1 MIGRPPHHLGYSP
14 HSPYGE
20 LGFSFKKTLKR
31 IKKKA
36 KSKTSSVRKS
46 SSFKTLVSKAKTA
59 SKAVP
64 IKPSTRSFLMRRVEE
79 AKKKAAAANKVAASK
94 KPRAFFMPPP
104 GLSRKLPARNL
115 KPKPVVRAAPKEVR
129 VTTRKPRPVNK
140 ALKPKLVVGPTGP
153 VGPAGPS
160 GQQGPRGYPGA
171 RGQRGPPGPPGK
183 SISTTDRW
191 KHKLEKDEMRRQF
204 LNRMR
209 LGQERNRLINE
220 QLKEM
225 QTRNAV
231 LMQRISEQEMLAE
244 KNINNATIY
253 KNWRDLKE
261 AAHETIFPK
270 LGGIDIEDESIASSV
285 SALPWVILGL
295 ALITR
300 EG

>member
-14 HSPYGE
+14 HPPYGE

-36 KSKTSSVRKS
+36 KAKTSSVRKS
-46 SSFKTLVSKAKTA
+46 PSFKTLVSKAKTA

-64 IKPSTRSFLMRRVEE
+64 IKPSTRSLLMRRVEE
-79 AKKKAAAANKVAASK
+79 AKKKAAAAKKVAARK
-94 KPRAFFMPPP
+94 KPRK
-104 GLSRKLPARNL
+104 KLPPRNL
-115 KPKPVVRAAPKEVR
+115 KPKPVVRAAPKAVR
-129 VTTRKPRPVNK
+129 VTTRPVNK
-140 ALKPKLVVGPTGP
+140 ALKPKLVVGPSGP
-153 VGPAGPS
+153 IGPAGPS
-160 GQQGPRGYPGA
+160 GQKGPRGYPGA
-171 RGQRGPPGPPGK
+171 TGQRGPQGRPGK

-191 KHKLEKDEMRRQF
+191 KHKLEKDEMRRQY

-209 LGQERNRLINE
+209 LGQERNRLINK

-225 QTRNAV
+225 QTRNAI
-231 LMQRISEQEMLAE
+231 LMQRIGEQEMLAE

-253 KNWRDLKE
+253 KNWSDFKE
-261 AAHETIFPK
+261 AAQETIFPK

>member
-46 SSFKTLVSKAKTA
+46 TPFKRIVSRAKTA

-79 AKKKAAAANKVAASK
+79 AKKKAAAANKVAARK
-94 KPRAFFMPPP
+94 APT
-104 GLSRKLPARNL
+104 RKLPPRNL
-115 KPKPVVRAAPKEVR
+115 KPKTVVRAAPKEVR
-129 VTTRKPRPVNK
+129 EVRATTRKPRPVNK

-153 VGPAGPS
+153 IGPAGPS

-171 RGQRGPPGPPGK
+171 RGQRGPRGPPGK

-191 KHKLEKDEMRRQF
+191 KHKLEKDEMRRQY

>member
-1 MIGRPPHHLGYSP
+1 MM
-14 HSPYGE
+14 E
-20 LGFSFKKTLKR
+20 
-31 IKKKA
+31 KA
-36 KSKTSSVRKS
+36 KV
-46 SSFKTLVSKAKTA
+46 A
-59 SKAVP
+59 SKSVP
-64 IKPSTRSFLMRRVEE
+64 KPVRRSTRSFITRSK
-79 AKKKAAAANKVAASK
+79 AKASK
-94 KPRAFFMPPP
+94 SLSSKQREALKRMGIRVPKPKPLPP
-104 GLSRKLPARNL
+104 KNL
-115 KPKPVVRAAPKEVR
+115 KPKPVIRAAPKEVR
-129 VTTRKPRPVNK
+129 AITSKPRRVNK

-153 VGPAGPS
+153 IGPAGPS
-160 GQQGPRGYPGA
+160 GQQGPRGYPGV
-171 RGQRGPPGPPGK
+171 RGQRGPRGLPGK

-191 KHKLEKDEMRRQF
+191 KHKLEKDEMRRQY
-204 LNRMR
+204 LNRLR

-253 KNWRDLKE
+253 KNWSDFKE
-261 AAHETIFPK
+261 AAQETIFPK

>member
-1 MIGRPPHHLGYSP
+1 
-14 HSPYGE
+14 
-20 LGFSFKKTLKR
+20 
-31 IKKKA
+31 
-36 KSKTSSVRKS
+36 
-46 SSFKTLVSKAKTA
+46 
-59 SKAVP
+59 
-64 IKPSTRSFLMRRVEE
+64 MRRVEK
-79 AKKKAAAANKVAASK
+79 AKKKAAAANKVAARK
-94 KPRAFFMPPP
+94 APT
-104 GLSRKLPARNL
+104 RKLPPRNL
-115 KPKPVVRAAPKEVR
+115 KPKSVVRAAPKEVR
-129 VTTRKPRPVNK
+129 EVRATTRPVNK
-140 ALKPKLVVGPTGP
+140 ALRPKVVKGPTGP
-153 VGPAGPS
+153 IGPAGPS

-171 RGQRGPPGPPGK
+171 RGQRGPPGPPGR

-191 KHKLEKDEMRRQF
+191 KHKLEKDQMRRQY

-231 LMQRISEQEMLAE
+231 LMQRINEQEMLAE

>member
-1 MIGRPPHHLGYSP
+1 
-14 HSPYGE
+14 
-20 LGFSFKKTLKR
+20 
-31 IKKKA
+31 
-36 KSKTSSVRKS
+36 
-46 SSFKTLVSKAKTA
+46 
-59 SKAVP
+59 
-64 IKPSTRSFLMRRVEE
+64 MRRVEE
-79 AKKKAAAANKVAASK
+79 AKKKAAAANKVAARK
-94 KPRAFFMPPP
+94 APT
-104 GLSRKLPARNL
+104 RKLPPRNL
-115 KPKPVVRAAPKEVR
+115 KPKSVVRAAPKEVR
-129 VTTRKPRPVNK
+129 ATTRKPRPVNK

-153 VGPAGPS
+153 KGPAGPS

-171 RGQRGPPGPPGK
+171 RGQRGPPGPPGR

-191 KHKLEKDEMRRQF
+191 KHKLEKDEMRRQY